1 MNILF
6 GGMFSS
12 TTEFQNQLF
21 TNFGSQKKTSS
32 NFCTLLSGFKTRR
45 ISARLLTSLVVGSVV
60 VRQTRLSN
68 IIGAME
74 PRDVFLPLQQS
85 QLFMLLG
92 IYCQGRVLVPHNRSL
107 ETDIPSFVL
116 SKNIN
121 SVCIHVSPGPKQPHI
136 QSCFFF
142 NERQIKKHPV
152 IGGLGILH

>member
-1 MNILF
+1 MKILF

-45 ISARLLTSLVVGSVV
+45 ISARLLTSLVVGTVV

-136 QSCFFF
+136 QSCFFSM
-142 NERQIKKHPV
+142 RDK
-152 IGGLGILH
+152 